1 MTTQN
6 RSAARHVGPPLAL
19 PALAFVLLF
28 VASLVLGPILGAGPT
43 PSPFAGSTEA
53 LTYFTDSQTA
63 SRVNGFLQ
71 FDAAVALG
79 VFTAV
84 ATSRMRFLAP
94 HVPGPVI
101 SQVGGILAAVFLGLN
116 GLLQW
121 VLGQPDVLGQ
131 AAVVRGFQF
140 LFFVLGGPAHT
151 SALGLLIAGIA
162 VTAIY
167 LRALPRWVGV
177 AGVVIAAIS
186 VLSLLSMLVEPLAL
200 LIPIGRFTGFVWI
213 VAAAFILPRSRELR
227 RPASDREQ
235 VPA

>member
-1 MTTQN
+1 MTPT

-28 VASLVLGPILGAGPT
+28 LSSLVLGPILGAGPT
-43 PSPFAGSTEA
+43 PSPFSGSSEV
-53 LTYFTDSQTA
+53 LQYFTDSQTA

-71 FDAAVALG
+71 FDAAIALG

-101 SQVGGILAAVFLGLN
+101 GEVGGILAAAFLGLN

-121 VLGQPDVLGQ
+121 VLGQSDVL
-131 AAVVRGFQF
+131 AEPALVRGFQF

-151 SALGLLIAGIA
+151 AALGLLIAGIA
-162 VTAIY
+162 VTAVY
-167 LRALPRWVGV
+167 LRALPRWLGI

-186 VLSLLSMLVEPLAL
+186 VLSLLSMLVTPLAL
-200 LIPIGRFTGFVWI
+200 LIPLGRFTGFIWI
-213 VAAAFILPRSRELR
+213 IAAAFLLPRSRELR
-227 RPASDREQ
+227 RPTGDRE
-235 VPA
+235 PATTS